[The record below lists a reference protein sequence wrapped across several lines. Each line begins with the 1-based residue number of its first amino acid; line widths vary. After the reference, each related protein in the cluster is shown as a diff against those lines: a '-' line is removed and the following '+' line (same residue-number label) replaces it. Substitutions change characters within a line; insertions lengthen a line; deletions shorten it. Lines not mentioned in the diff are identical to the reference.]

1 MNSREVR
8 DAITRA
14 FPAFENAEQAQFL
27 RCGQD
32 NRLWVYKEE
41 DLDGDEVCEH
51 TCACCLGN
59 RLYL

>member
-14 FPAFENAEQAQFL
+14 FLAFENAEQAQFV

-32 NRLWVYKEE
+32 NRLWVYKEQ
-41 DLDGDEVCEH
+41 DLDGDEVC
-51 TCACCLGN
+51 GQGS
-59 RLYL
+59 LYLTQERVEV